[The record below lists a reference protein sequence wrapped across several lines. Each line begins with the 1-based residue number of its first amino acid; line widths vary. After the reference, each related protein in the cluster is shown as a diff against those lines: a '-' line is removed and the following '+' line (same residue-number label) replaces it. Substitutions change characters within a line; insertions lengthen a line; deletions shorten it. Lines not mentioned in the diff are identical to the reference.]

1 MKRVIL
7 LFITFYFPVMVSGA
21 EYNGVTLDG
30 NEYSCTA
37 FSNDTGNYYNVVAE
51 FNSDQ
56 VIITFSNGGYRTLSM
71 DDEEIDDPSD
81 ISASDEENGVYW
93 DLDCSDDIN

>member
-1 MKRVIL
+1 MKKIIY
-7 LFITFYFPVMVSGA
+7 LFLTFCFPVMVSGA

-30 NEYSCTA
+30 NDYSCTA
-37 FSNDTGNYYNVVAE
+37 FSNDTGNYYAVVAE
-51 FNSDQ
+51 FDSDQ
-56 VIITFSNGGYRTLSM
+56 VTIVFSNGGNRTLSM

-81 ISASDEENGVYW
+81 ISAFDSENGVYW